1 MIQRIKYSAGK
12 IYKKHKLLIY
22 NQFWVYIIQGV
33 GYMILIGYKKCT
45 TCKGIEK
52 MLDEKDINYTYREID
67 KDVPTVKELK
77 KWHKA
82 SGLDIKRF
90 FNTSG
95 LVYRDMNLKDKLAD
109 MTDDEKYKLLSTN
122 GMLVKRPILI
132 KDDGSF
138 VAVGPDVKKY
148 LA

>member
-1 MIQRIKYSAGK
+1 
-12 IYKKHKLLIY
+12 
-22 NQFWVYIIQGV
+22 
-33 GYMILIGYKKCT
+33 MILIGYKKCT

-52 MLDEKDINYTYREID
+52 MLDEKNIKYTYREID
-67 KDVPTVKELK
+67 KDIPTVKELK
-77 KWHKA
+77 AWHKA

-95 LVYRDMNLKDKLAD
+95 LVYRDMNLKDELGD
-109 MTDDEKYKLLSTN
+109 MSDDEKYKLLSTN

>member
-1 MIQRIKYSAGK
+1 
-12 IYKKHKLLIY
+12 
-22 NQFWVYIIQGV
+22 
-33 GYMILIGYKKCT
+33 MILIGYKKCT

-52 MLDEKDINYTYREID
+52 MLEEKGIKYSYREID
-67 KDVPTVKELK
+67 KDVPTKAELK

-95 LVYRDMNLKDKLAD
+95 LVYRDMNLKDKLSD
-109 MTDDEKYKLLSTN
+109 MTDDEKYKLLSSN
-122 GMLVKRPILI
+122 GMLVKRPMLL

>member
-1 MIQRIKYSAGK
+1 
-12 IYKKHKLLIY
+12 
-22 NQFWVYIIQGV
+22 
-33 GYMILIGYKKCT
+33 MILIGYKKCT

-52 MLDEKDINYTYREID
+52 MLDEKGIKYTYREID

-77 KWHKA
+77 EWHKA

-95 LVYRDMNLKDKLAD
+95 LVYRDMNLKDKLGE
-109 MTDDEKYKLLSTN
+109 MSDDEKYKLLSIN

>member
-1 MIQRIKYSAGK
+1 
-12 IYKKHKLLIY
+12 
-22 NQFWVYIIQGV
+22 
-33 GYMILIGYKKCT
+33 MILIGYKKCT

-52 MLDEKDINYTYREID
+52 MLDEKGIAYSYREID
-67 KDVPTVKELK
+67 KEIPTVKELK
-77 KWHKA
+77 KWHKD

-109 MTDDEKYKLLSTN
+109 MTDDEKYELLSGN
-122 GMLVKRPILI
+122 GMLVKRPILLE
-132 KDDGSF
+132 DDGTF

>member
-1 MIQRIKYSAGK
+1 
-12 IYKKHKLLIY
+12 
-22 NQFWVYIIQGV
+22 
-33 GYMILIGYKKCT
+33 MILIGYKKCT

-52 MLDEKDINYTYREID
+52 TLDEKGIKYTYREID
-67 KDVPTVKELK
+67 KDVPTKAELK

-95 LVYRDMNLKDKLAD
+95 LVYRDMNLKDKLSE
-109 MTDDEKYKLLSTN
+109 MSDDEKYKLLSTN

>member
-12 IYKKHKLLIY
+12 IYKKHKSLIY

-122 GMLVKRPILI
+122 GMLVKRPILT